1 MSPYRDLAG
10 RCARLDQRHLRY
22 RFDLERDVCW
32 DRLSEEG
39 LLFGPSYLEALG
51 LSAELG
57 SNETFQGALALAT
70 CEVFHE
76 LEALICRFSRDE
88 AEALGPTRSVT
99 LLCEEE
105 EKHMELF
112 RRFADG
118 LRAERPALAA
128 ECQEK
133 FQDAFAPSA
142 GLLSH
147 LHEDERFSPA
157 AFHYL
162 FWINTLFFEELT
174 VWLDDRLADDGERI
188 QPTWRAVH
196 RVHRQEEVQHIVT
209 DAAHL
214 EALDLDVAERRE
226 LSKIFLLRLEEGF
239 DRFFGVEAAL
249 EMAGVQSPEDRT
261 FRQLP
266 LCEALCRDP
275 AFRRTRAAAPAL
287 AALAASLGEAEEPA
301 AAAEAPALLEG
312 APLVGLDEGPRSLA
326 QVLNRAASR
335 KVPLTYV
342 SGRGEVRRET
352 AADLRK
358 RGARIG
364 SGLAALGAVR
374 GDPVVLLLPD
384 PQEFVSA
391 FWACLLEGLV
401 PVPLGLSLRRR
412 LRADRARVER
422 VLGRLGDPLLVVDAS
437 LGGLLPSSWRTH
449 TTAELLADPGLLPP
463 ASGVGRIG
471 ASEEARTERVG
482 PALSEEP
489 DLQQG
494 AGSESA
500 DDSGPIE
507 IPAPEPPSVPEGPE
521 PGWIQFSSGSTGE
534 PRGIVLHARQILANT
549 LSAQQHLEVTAQ
561 DVVVSWMPL
570 HHDMGLAYHLTALA
584 SAAPQVLLSP
594 LRFARAPR
602 SWLEA
607 LHRFRG
613 TVSAAPNFGYAQ
625 VLRRLERQGP
635 EGLDL
640 SCVRVLLDG
649 AEPISVEVARR
660 FTQALAS
667 TGLPADA
674 LRPAYGLAEAT
685 CAVTIASGR
694 RPLREHALVRE
705 SLDAPGGV
713 RKTSPEDEAAARF
726 AGCGGPVPGVAIRI
740 RSASGALAP
749 AGVVGEVEVA
759 GPNLCAGFLEDA
771 AASAERLVP
780 DGDRVWL
787 RTGDQ
792 GLILDEELVI
802 TGRAADRIFVGGRNL
817 FASDLEHLLRKVP
830 GLRSDR
836 VAVIGV
842 TDPARG
848 VERVIPCVRPL
859 RGGAGR
865 EAVVSEVV
873 SRLSEAIGYPVDEVL
888 VLPADRFPRT
898 TSGKIQRHALRVAY
912 AAGELAAFAHRRG
925 RRGESGRLARAAATA
940 WQEASERSE
949 VSTEGPAL
957 PGGPPGDLIAAWS
970 ERIRV
975 LWAEALERPLD
986 EVGPSQSFFALGG
999 DSLLAVEVH
1008 GQLEVLAGRDLDVAL
1023 LRECRTVAE
1032 TARAMAETVGE
1043 PPSEAA
1049 PDPARDLA
1057 SSQAS
1062 GRAARP
1068 VWAGDEVAVVG
1079 MACRFPGAPDL
1090 TTFWE
1095 LLRGGGVATGPVARE
1110 RWDAARFYDPDP
1122 RAPGKTVCT
1131 QGGFLD
1137 DVRGFDAGAF
1147 GIDPDEARQID
1158 PQQRLFLE
1166 VAAEALSSAGTRSR
1180 SVGVFAGAGGNEYFQ
1195 AQSSDPY
1202 RITAASAPANLDNML
1217 AARVSQRLGL
1227 TGPALTVNAACATSL
1242 VSVLLAARSVLAGEC
1257 ELAIAGGAQLNLSV
1271 TPFLL
1276 FSQAGVLSPSGR
1288 CRPFSSQRDGFVPG
1302 EGAGA
1307 VVLKPL
1313 AAAQRDGDTI
1323 LGVIRGGAMNNDGG
1337 GLSSMAPNPAG
1348 QRAVLRQAWEQAGLD
1363 PQTAS
1368 YVEAHGTATAVGDP
1382 VEVRAL
1388 REVFGP
1394 AGARDLGLGSV
1405 KANLG
1410 HLLNA
1415 AGIASLIKVLLA
1427 LHHEL
1432 LPPTPGCD
1440 EGPVGEADRDL
1451 DLGRGE
1457 EEGQA
1462 VLCPLATARPWPRGE
1477 APRRAGVSAFGIGGT
1492 NCHLVIEEAPAPPE
1506 EATPRQER
1514 LLCLSA
1520 PDGAGLER
1528 QAQAYA
1534 RALDAGALSL
1544 DALCAAL
1551 RGPALRFP
1559 RRQALTVSS
1568 PAEASAE
1575 LGSLRAETDE
1585 SSGPSLRRRRSS
1597 PRLVFLFPG
1606 PGSQYPGMGSHLW
1619 QEAAF
1624 AAAWAE
1630 CELALAPHLELPLHE
1645 LLGEVPAEG
1654 QRPSVDRIEHAQPVV
1669 FALSYAL
1676 ARWLADL
1683 GVEPDAVLGHSAGEY
1698 AGAVVAGVLSL
1709 EDAARLVVRRG
1720 ELMAKAPP
1728 GRMAAVF
1735 AGESQVRAA
1744 LAEVQGAVSV
1754 AALNEPDQTVVSGA
1768 SEDLDQL
1775 LAHLREGG
1783 VESRL
1788 LAVGCAAHSPLMSAA
1803 AVAFREDLALV
1814 SPQAPRLPLYSTQIG
1829 ARVAALPR
1837 AYWSDHLRAPVR
1849 FERAVRAALAEGQRT
1864 FVELSGS
1871 GALSHCVLQIAHA
1884 VSPTLAEEVRVFP
1897 LIRRSEAGWRATLEA
1912 LGGLFEAG
1920 VDLDLGRLER
1930 ASRPAFLPPYPYER
1944 RELWLEAPRLEVSGS
1959 APRAALRF
1967 ALEDSPTV
1975 RDHRVHG
1982 TPIAPAAL
1990 LFDRVLQACAP
2001 TNVPASLE
2009 EVVIGRPLALEPGVP
2024 RVGRLR
2030 ESEEGLVL
2038 ETRPEASRDDS
2049 EWVAHLSARFVP
2061 LRRAA
2066 DRAPRPE
2073 DSLAAARERCPRERE
2088 PAEIYAQLAAGGLA
2102 YGPSVQTLRALW
2114 RGKGELVA
2122 ELDLAAPTSDAP
2134 EVDEDLPQSFSAD
2147 PFQAGAQH
2155 RLHPG
2160 LVDGAMQAIAGL
2172 TLDVDLEG
2180 APTFLGFAVH
2190 RLTVLAPV
2198 SGRCFAHVRLAS
2210 ELTPRAETI
2219 RCDTTLFGPQGG
2231 VLARF
2236 EGVALK
2242 RFRGRDQAALLGEA
2256 RLFAPV
2262 WREAPPLLARPRL
2275 PATAGV
2281 VVWGRSGALKTAL
2294 EREVESAGAVALPAG
2309 GAPQGALPFLQQA
2322 DQRAAIL
2329 LEPSPSEFAE
2339 FAESLARAELEALGG
2354 LVVCSNSAEV
2364 LGFAR
2369 ALDRE
2374 RPGWGCRIVQ
2384 HAEVEPAALAKALVA
2399 ELADAA
2405 GPLVVKRSAAEAAEE
2420 EGEESGEGALP
2431 AESVA
2436 RRRAVLARRTLDLEP
2451 RDAPVGEAR
2460 EALLRPRGVY
2470 WITGGLGG
2478 LGRTFAEVLARRVGA
2493 RLLLTGRR
2501 PRADRAFLELLDAA
2515 GGEARY
2521 VPADATDRDSLVR
2534 ALAVAREAWGELHG
2548 VIHAAGVLADAPLGQ
2563 RTPEQA
2569 HAVRAAKVRG
2579 AEHLAAVTEGEDL
2592 DFFVL
2597 TSSLS
2602 GWLGVP
2608 GQTDYGAANAALDAF
2623 AERLE
2628 RGRTRVLSVAWGP
2641 WRDVGMVRD
2650 DRYQRRF
2657 RAMGLR
2663 PLAPVSGGEALLAAL
2678 ATPEARSLAAL
2689 DLDPGREGALRA
2701 AFRRPSGRGG
2711 IPEEVRPSAVSDDAP
2726 LRDFVRAR
2734 LAQHLRCGPGDVDPR
2749 APFQSLGVDS
2759 LMAVTLVRE
2768 LERRLERR
2776 LYPTLL
2782 FEFQTVDALVRH
2794 LEASQPEPAPAPSE
2808 PVAPATPAD
2817 PESTTWAW
2825 EARDGGLARVAL
2837 TRRDPAPGALEIE
2850 VQAAGVNFI
2859 DLLAQAGAHPLHG
2872 SRPTLLGHEVAGEVS
2887 AVGAD
2892 VVGFAVG
2899 DRVAALVG
2907 AGGCATHVEV
2917 PAASVYRLPDDV
2929 SWEEGAALL
2938 ISGLTAIAC
2947 VELKG
2952 RLREGERV
2960 LVQAAAGATGL
2971 ACARLALHHGA
2982 EVFGTASAPE
2992 KLERLAEL
3000 GIDHPIDYS
3009 VEPFD
3014 LAIRRILDGPSLED
3028 EASGEGLDLVI
3039 DSLSGDA
3046 IPRGLALLRPGG
3058 RFVEIGAAGI
3068 VATPVVDP
3076 RQLFSDDLDF
3086 ATVNVARLGADPARL
3101 TRALERLGE
3110 LVTAGVLRADVGHR
3124 LSLEEAPRALALLR
3138 ERRNLGKVVLIR
3150 EVPGEQS

>member
-39 LLFGPSYLEALG
+39 LLFGASYLEALA
-51 LSAELG
+51 LPAELV
-57 SNETFQGALALAT
+57 SNESFQGALALAT

-112 RRFADG
+112 RRFAEG
-118 LRAERPALAA
+118 LRAERPELAA
-128 ECQEK
+128 RFDE
-133 FQDAFAPSA
+133 AFAPSA

-147 LHEDERFSPA
+147 LDQDERFSPA

-174 VWLDDRLADDGERI
+174 VWLDQRLADDGERI

-214 EALDLDVAERRE
+214 EALDLEPSERRE

-249 EMAGVQSPEDRT
+249 ELAGVPSPKDRT

-266 LCEALCRDP
+266 LCEALCHDS

-287 AALAASLGEAEEPA
+287 AALAESLAGNPAEESPPVETPA
-301 AAAEAPALLEG
+301 APAEAALLEG
-312 APLVGLDEGPRSLA
+312 PPLVGLDEGPRSLA
-326 QVLNRAASR
+326 QVLNRAATR

-342 SGRGEVRRET
+342 SGRGELRRET
-352 AADLRK
+352 AAELRK
-358 RGARIG
+358 RSARIG
-364 SGLAALGAVR
+364 AGLEALGAR
-374 GDPVVLLLPD
+374 AGDPVVLLLPD

-412 LRADRARVER
+412 LRADRGRVER
-422 VLGRLGDPLLVVDAS
+422 VLSRLGDPLLVVDGS
-437 LGGLLPSSWRTH
+437 LAGLLPSSWRTH
-449 TTAELLADPGLLPP
+449 TTRELLADPGLLPP
-463 ASGVGRIG
+463 PSGAG
-471 ASEEARTERVG
+471 AVTEPVAEERRTERVG
-482 PALSEEP
+482 APLSGDESGEE
-489 DLQQG
+489 G
-494 AGSESA
+494 NE
-500 DDSGPIE
+500 DDSRPLE
-507 IPAPEPPSVPEGPE
+507 LPPPEQPRLPEGPE

-549 LSAQQHLEVTAQ
+549 LAAQQHLEVSAE

-570 HHDMGLAYHLTALA
+570 HHDMGLAYHLTALFSGA
-584 SAAPQVLLSP
+584 SQVLLSP

-613 TVSAAPNFGYAQ
+613 TISAAPNFGYAQ

-685 CAVTIASGR
+685 CAVTIAGGR

-705 SLDAPGGV
+705 TLDAPSGV
-713 RKTSPEDEAAARF
+713 RKTSLEDESAARF
-726 AGCGGPVPGVAIRI
+726 AGCGQPVPGVAVRI
-740 RSASGALAP
+740 RGASGELAP
-749 AGVVGEVEVA
+749 TGVVGEVEVA

-771 AASAERLVP
+771 AATAERLVV
-780 DGDRVWL
+780 DGERRWL

-792 GLILDEELVI
+792 GLILDGELVI

-817 FASDLEHLLRKVP
+817 FASDLEDLLRRVP

-842 TDPARG
+842 TDPVRG

-873 SRLSEAIGYPVDEVL
+873 SRLSEAIGYPVNEVL

-898 TSGKIQRHALRVAY
+898 TSGKIQRHALRAAY
-912 AAGELAAFAHRRG
+912 AAGELAPFAHRSG
-925 RRGESGRLARAAATA
+925 RRGESGRLARAAASA

-949 VSTEGPAL
+949 VSTEAPSLPA
-957 PGGPPGDLIAAWS
+957 GPPGDLIAAWS
-970 ERIRV
+970 ERIQA

-986 EVGPSQSFFALGG
+986 EVGTSESFFALGG

-1023 LRECRTVAE
+1023 LRECQTVEE
-1032 TARAMAETVGE
+1032 TARAMAQTVGE
-1043 PPSEAA
+1043 PPSAVVPGPVAEL
-1049 PDPARDLA
+1049 AR
-1057 SSQAS
+1057 SGAS

-1068 VWAGDEVAVVG
+1068 AWAGDEVAIVG

-1110 RWDAARFYDPDP
+1110 RWDASRYYDPDP

-1137 DVRGFDAGAF
+1137 DVRGFDAAAF

-1166 VAAEALSSAGTRSR
+1166 VAAEALSAAGTRSR

-1257 ELAIAGGAQLNLSV
+1257 ELALAGGAQLNLSV

-1313 AAAQRDGDTI
+1313 AAAERDGDTI

-1337 GLSSMAPNPAG
+1337 GLSNMAPNPAG

-1363 PQTAS
+1363 PQSAS

-1394 AGARDLGLGSV
+1394 AGAEGVGLGSV

-1427 LHHEL
+1427 LHHEV

-1440 EGPVGEADRDL
+1440 EGEVLEADRDL
-1451 DLGRGE
+1451 DLGRSASD
-1457 EEGQA
+1457 QA
-1462 VLCPLATARPWPRGE
+1462 VLCPLATARPWPRGD

-1506 EATPRQER
+1506 EATPREEH

-1520 PDGAGLER
+1520 PDGPGLER

-1544 DALCAAL
+1544 DALGAAL

-1568 PAEASAE
+1568 LAEASAE
-1575 LGSLRAETDE
+1575 LGSLRAEVE
-1585 SSGPSLRRRRSS
+1585 EARRRRSS

-1630 CELALAPHLELPLHE
+1630 CELALAPHMELPLHE
-1645 LLGEVPAEG
+1645 LASEVPAEG

-1676 ARWLADL
+1676 ARWLSDL

-1698 AGAVVAGVLSL
+1698 AAAVVAGVLSL

-1744 LAEVQGAVSV
+1744 LAEVRGAVSV

-1775 LAHLREGG
+1775 LAHLREAG
-1783 VESRL
+1783 VESRP

-1803 AVAFREDLALV
+1803 AASFREDLALV
-1814 SPQAPRLPLYSTQIG
+1814 TPQAPRLPLYSTQIG

-1897 LIRRSEAGWRATLEA
+1897 LIRRSEAGWRATLSA

-1930 ASRPAFLPPYPYER
+1930 AARPAFLPPYPYER
-1944 RELWLEAPRLEVSGS
+1944 RELWLEAPRLEVSGG

-2001 TNVPASLE
+2001 TQVPAALE

-2038 ETRPEASRDDS
+2038 ETRPESSRDDS
-2049 EWVAHLSARFVP
+2049 AWVAHLSARFVP

-2066 DRAPRPE
+2066 DRAPRAE

-2088 PAEIYAQLAAGGLA
+2088 PAEVYAQLAAGGLA

-2122 ELDLAAPTSDAP
+2122 ELDLAPDEVQDPP
-2134 EVDEDLPQSFSAD
+2134 ESASEAEDLPRSFSAD
-2147 PFQAGAQH
+2147 PFGAGGQH

-2198 SGRCFAHVRLAS
+2198 AGRCFAHVRLAS
-2210 ELTPRAETI
+2210 ELTPQAETI

-2339 FAESLARAELEALGG
+2339 FAESLARAELDALGG

-2384 HAEVEPAALAKALVA
+2384 HAEVEPGALAKALVA

-2405 GPLVVKRSAAEAAEE
+2405 GPLVVERSTPDLDSDPEDEAD
-2420 EGEESGEGALP
+2420 LP

-2451 RDAPVGEAR
+2451 RDAPVGAAR

-2521 VPADATDRDSLVR
+2521 VPADATDRDSLAR
-2534 ALAVAREAWGELHG
+2534 ALTVAREAWGELHG

-2569 HAVRAAKVRG
+2569 LAVRAAKVRG

-2628 RGRTRVLSVAWGP
+2628 RGRTRVLSIAWGP
-2641 WRDVGMVRD
+2641 WREVGMVRD

-2678 ATPEARSLAAL
+2678 ATPEARTIAAL

-2734 LAQHLRCGPGDVDPR
+2734 LAQHLRCSPGDVDPR

-2794 LEASQPEPAPAPSE
+2794 LEDTQPESAPVAAP
-2808 PVAPATPAD
+2808 PAPATPAE

-2825 EARDGGLARVAL
+2825 EARDGSLARVAL
-2837 TRRDPAPGALEIE
+2837 TRREPGPGTLEVE
-2850 VQAAGVNFI
+2850 VRAAGVNFI

-2872 SRPTLLGHEVAGEVS
+2872 AAPTLLGHEVAGEVT
-2887 AVGAD
+2887 AVGAE
-2892 VVGFAVG
+2892 VTGFAVG
-2899 DRVAALVG
+2899 DRVAALVS

-2917 PAASVYRLPDDV
+2917 PAAAAYRLPEGV

-2960 LVQAAAGATGL
+2960 LIQAAAGATGL

-2992 KLERLAEL
+2992 KLARLGEL

-3009 VEPFD
+3009 EEPFD
-3014 LAIRRILDGPSLED
+3014 LAVQRILEDTSPED
-3028 EASGEGLDLVI
+3028 EARGLDLVI

-3058 RFVEIGAAGI
+3058 RFVEIGAAGV

-3086 ATVNVARLGADPARL
+3086 ATVNVARLGADPRRL
-3101 TRALERLGE
+3101 GRALARLGE
-3110 LVTAGVLRADVGHR
+3110 LVAGGVLRADVGHT
-3124 LSLEEAPRALALLR
+3124 LPLEEAPQALALLR
-3138 ERRNLGKVVLIR
+3138 ERRNLGKVVLR
-3150 EVPGEQS
+3150 RGGGNT

>member
-32 DRLSEEG
+32 ERLPESG

-51 LSAELG
+51 LPADLAEH
-57 SNETFQGALALAT
+57 ETFQGALALAT

-88 AEALGPTRSVT
+88 AEALGPTRSLT

-118 LRAERPALAA
+118 LRAERPELAA
-128 ECQEK
+128 TFQE
-133 FQDAFAPSA
+133 AFAPSA

-147 LHEDERFSPA
+147 LGEDERFSPA

-214 EALDLDVAERRE
+214 EALDLDPAERRE
-226 LSKIFLLRLEEGF
+226 LSKVFLLRLEEGF

-249 EMAGVQSPEDRT
+249 ALAGVSSPRDRS
-261 FRQLP
+261 FRELP
-266 LCEALCRDP
+266 LCQALCRDS

-287 AALAASLGEAEEPA
+287 AALAASLD
-301 AAAEAPALLEG
+301 AAEDPSAPTPEPALLEG
-312 APLVGLDEGPRSLA
+312 PPLIGLDEGPRSLG

-342 SGRGEVRRET
+342 SGRGEVQRET

-358 RGARIG
+358 RSARIG
-364 SGLAALGAVR
+364 AGLEALGAKA
-374 GDPVVLLLPD
+374 GDPIVLLLPD

-391 FWACLLEGLV
+391 FWACLLDGLV

-422 VLGRLGDPLLVVDAS
+422 VLSRLGDPLLIVDGS

-449 TTAELLADPGLLPP
+449 TTAELLADPDLLPP
-463 ASGVGRIG
+463 PSGSGSV
-471 ASEEARTERVG
+471 AATSEEARRERVG
-482 PALSEEP
+482 PPLPDPDSGSTEPEASDLS
-489 DLQQG
+489 D
-494 AGSESA
+494 
-500 DDSGPIE
+500 DDSGPIQ
-507 IPAPEPPSVPEGPE
+507 IPPPAPPSVPEGPA

-549 LSAQQHLEVTAQ
+549 LAAQQHLEVTSS

-570 HHDMGLAYHLTALA
+570 HHDMGLAYHLTALL
-584 SAAPQVLLSP
+584 SGAPQVLLSP

-613 TVSAAPNFGYAQ
+613 TISAAPNFGYAQ

-660 FTQALAS
+660 FTQALAP
-667 TGLPADA
+667 TGLPESA

-685 CAVTIASGR
+685 CAVTIAGGR

-705 SLDAPGGV
+705 TLDAPSGV
-713 RKTSPEDEAAARF
+713 RKTSPEDTLAARF
-726 AGCGGPVPGVAIRI
+726 AGCGQPVPGVALRI
-740 RSASGALAP
+740 RSESGALAP

-771 AASAERLVP
+771 AATAERLVP
-780 DGDRVWL
+780 DGDRLWL

-792 GLILDEELVI
+792 GLVLDGELVI

-817 FASDLEHLLRKVP
+817 FAGDLEDLLRKVP

-842 TDPARG
+842 TDPKRG

-898 TSGKIQRHALRVAY
+898 TSGKIQRHALRAAY
-912 AAGELAAFAHRRG
+912 AAGEFAPFAHRSG

-949 VSTEGPAL
+949 VSTEAPAL
-957 PGGPPGDLIAAWS
+957 PAGPPGDLIAAWS
-970 ERIRV
+970 ERIRE
-975 LWAEALERPLD
+975 LWAQALERPLE
-986 EVGPSQSFFALGG
+986 EVGTRESFFALGG

-1023 LRECRTVAE
+1023 LRECQTVQE
-1032 TARAMAETVGE
+1032 TARALAETLGE
-1043 PPSEAA
+1043 PPSQAPPAA
-1049 PDPARDLA
+1049 ADPG
-1057 SSQAS
+1057 AS
-1062 GRAARP
+1062 GASTRSPRP
-1068 VWAGDEVAVVG
+1068 VWAGDEVAIVG

-1110 RWDAARFYDPDP
+1110 RWDAARYYDPDP

-1137 DVRGFDAGAF
+1137 DIRSFDAEAF

-1166 VAAEALSSAGTRSR
+1166 VAAEALSAAGTRSR

-1288 CRPFSSQRDGFVPG
+1288 CRPFSSHRDGFVPG

-1337 GLSSMAPNPAG
+1337 GLSNMAPNPAG

-1363 PQTAS
+1363 PKTAS
-1368 YVEAHGTATAVGDP
+1368 YVEAHGTATSVGDP

-1440 EGPVGEADRDL
+1440 AAEVLEADRDL
-1451 DLGRGE
+1451 DLGRRSE
-1457 EEGQA
+1457 DDQA
-1462 VLCPLATARPWPRGE
+1462 VLCPLSTSRPWPRHE

-1506 EATPRQER
+1506 EATPRQEH

-1520 PDGAGLER
+1520 PNGDGLER

-1534 RALDAGALSL
+1534 QALDAGALSL
-1544 DALCAAL
+1544 DALCGAL

-1568 PAEASAE
+1568 PAEASQA
-1575 LGSLRAETDE
+1575 LGSLRAEPDE
-1585 SSGPSLRRRRSS
+1585 GGGASLRRRRSS

-1630 CELALAPHLELPLHE
+1630 CELALAPHMELPLHE
-1645 LLGEVPAEG
+1645 LLAEVPAEG

-1676 ARWLADL
+1676 ARWLGDL

-1698 AGAVVAGVLSL
+1698 AAAVVAGVLSL

-1754 AALNEPDQTVVSGA
+1754 AALNEPDQTVLSGA

-1775 LAHLREGG
+1775 LAHLRQAG

-1803 AVAFREDLALV
+1803 AAAFREDLALV

-1829 ARVAALPR
+1829 ARLAALPR

-1930 ASRPAFLPPYPYER
+1930 AARPAFLPPYPYER
-1944 RELWLEAPRLEVSGS
+1944 RVLWLEAPRLEVSGS

-1982 TPIAPAAL
+1982 TPTAPAAL

-2001 TNVPASLE
+2001 ANVPASLE

-2038 ETRPEASRDDS
+2038 ETRPESSRDES
-2049 EWVAHLSARFVP
+2049 EWISHLSARFVP

-2073 DSLAAARERCPRERE
+2073 DSLDAARERCPRERD
-2088 PAEIYAQLAAGGLA
+2088 PAEVYAQLAAGGLA

-2122 ELDLAAPTSDAP
+2122 ELDLALLEGQPDPLDSDA
-2134 EVDEDLPQSFSAD
+2134 EDPPRLYPAD
-2147 PFQAGAQH
+2147 PFLSGPQH

-2198 SGRCFAHVRLAS
+2198 AGRCFAHVRLAS
-2210 ELTPRAETI
+2210 ELKPDAETI

-2294 EREVESAGAVALPAG
+2294 EREIESAGAVALPAG
-2309 GAPQGALPFLQQA
+2309 GAPQGALPLLEQA
-2322 DQRAAIL
+2322 DRRAAIL
-2329 LEPSPSEFAE
+2329 LDPSPSEFAE
-2339 FAESLARAELEALGG
+2339 FAEALARAGLEALGG

-2384 HAEVEPAALAKALVA
+2384 HADVAPGALGKALVA
-2399 ELADAA
+2399 ELADST
-2405 GPLVVKRSAAEAAEE
+2405 GPLVVRRAAPEALEASEADLP
-2420 EGEESGEGALP
+2420 EESL
-2431 AESVA
+2431 A

-2460 EALLRPRGVY
+2460 EAILRPRGVY

-2521 VPADATDRDSLVR
+2521 VPADATDRDSLAR
-2534 ALAVAREAWGELHG
+2534 ALNVAREAWGELHG

-2608 GQTDYGAANAALDAF
+2608 GQSDYGAANAALDAF
-2623 AERLE
+2623 AEGLE

-2678 ATPEARSLAAL
+2678 ATPNARSLAAL

-2726 LRDFVRAR
+2726 LHDFVRAR

-2794 LEASQPEPAPAPSE
+2794 LEASQPAPAPAATEPAPQA
-2808 PVAPATPAD
+2808 APATS
-2817 PESTTWAW
+2817 ESTTWAW
-2825 EARDGGLARVAL
+2825 EARDGSLARVAL
-2837 TRRDPAPGALEIE
+2837 ERSAPGPGALEVE

-2872 SRPTLLGHEVAGEVS
+2872 SAPTLLGHEVAGVVS
-2887 AVGAD
+2887 ALGPGVE
-2892 VVGFAVG
+2892 GFAIG
-2899 DRVAALVG
+2899 DRVAALVN

-2917 PAASVYRLPDDV
+2917 PTPAVYRLPEGV

-2952 RLREGERV
+2952 RVRPGERV

-2982 EVFGTASAPE
+2982 LVFGTASAPE
-2992 KLERLAEL
+2992 KLARLAEL

-3009 VEPFD
+3009 SEPFD
-3014 LAIRRILDGPSLED
+3014 LAVRRILGTTLED
-3028 EASGEGLDLVI
+3028 ESKDEGLDLVI

-3058 RFVEIGAAGI
+3058 RFVEIGAAGV

-3076 RQLFSDDLDF
+3076 RQLFRDDLDF
-3086 ATVNVARLGADPARL
+3086 ATVNVARLGADPERLARALARL
-3101 TRALERLGE
+3101 EE
-3110 LVTAGVLRADVGHR
+3110 LAASGVLRADVGHR
-3124 LSLEEAPRALALLR
+3124 LPLEEAPRALALLR

-3150 EVPGEQS
+3150 RPDSETP